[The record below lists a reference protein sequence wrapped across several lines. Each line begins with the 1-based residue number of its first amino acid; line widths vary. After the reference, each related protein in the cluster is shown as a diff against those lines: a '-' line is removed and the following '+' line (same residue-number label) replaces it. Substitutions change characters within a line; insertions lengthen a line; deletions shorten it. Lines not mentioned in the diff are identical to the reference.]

1 VCKWVHKLEY
11 NTKGFAIELILKC
24 LQMVPLCK
32 NKGLMYTFL
41 MKKYFKMIMELLDHG
56 YNELCIYKAMKWISM
71 CQGN

>member
-1 VCKWVHKLEY
+1 VHKLEY

-24 LQMVPLCK
+24 LQMVSLCK
-32 NKGLMYTFL
+32 NKGLMYFFL

-56 YNELCIYKAMKWISM
+56 YNELCIYRAMKWISM